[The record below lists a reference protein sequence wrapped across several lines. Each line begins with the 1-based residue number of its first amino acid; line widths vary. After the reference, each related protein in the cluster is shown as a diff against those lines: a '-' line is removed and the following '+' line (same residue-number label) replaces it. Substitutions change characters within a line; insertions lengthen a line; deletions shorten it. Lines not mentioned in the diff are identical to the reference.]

1 MLFIFELLNLRNYRS
16 DKENSF
22 ELIKKKKKE
31 TVGVISKQ
39 MFEIHRRNDII
50 DVKIEIISLLSVFG
64 K

>member
-22 ELIKKKKKE
+22 ELIKKKE

>member
-22 ELIKKKKKE
+22 ELIKKKKE

>member
-22 ELIKKKKKE
+22 ELIKKKKE

-50 DVKIEIISLLSVFG
+50 DVRIEIISLLSVFG